1 MLPFDQIC
9 ADLHNVFVNE
19 KCKFQVGEFQCLRA
33 VATLTVPHM
42 LRSVK
47 VQMPTVAVNNQL
59 DATLRDAIM
68 TKWQQRF
75 PLIESKWRSI
85 AWKLTREEK
94 ELYRIIRARLGK
106 LKIAGTQLEFSTAHV
121 VDWHGEKC
129 HRDRQ
134 HSSTRHHRHLSLDVR
149 SWAFLSF
156 STSLFTLFSSR
167 SSRLR
172 KHFNFSTLTRVHT
185 LDREPKLS
193 TQSPFAALFRETL
206 SFLYFS
212 IAHTRR
218 KARWQEIDTHATKIW
233 TVNGW
238 KGKK

>member
-1 MLPFDQIC
+1 MSLSRR
-9 ADLHNVFVNE
+9 H
-19 KCKFQVGEFQCLRA
+19 
-33 VATLTVPHM
+33 TLTVPHM

-75 PLIESKWRSI
+75 PLVESKWRSI

-106 LKIAGTQLEFSTAHV
+106 LKIAGTQLELSSAHV

-134 HSSTRHHRHLSLDVR
+134 HSSTRHHRHLSLDAR

-167 SSRLR
+167 SSRLQ
-172 KHFNFSTLTRVHT
+172 KHFNFSTLTQVHT
-185 LDREPKLS
+185 WSRTKTLHAITFRCSFSWNTLFSSLFDRAHTWAGSIAGNRHARDKNLN
-193 TQSPFAALFRETL
+193 RETDG
-206 SFLYFS
+206 
-212 IAHTRR
+212 R
-218 KARWQEIDTHATKIW
+218 KKNWRS
-233 TVNGW
+233 
-238 KGKK
+238 